1 MPDIIAPDASYLAA
15 KARLQTLRLLL
26 AMAAGA
32 VTQVQ
37 TLVCQNAAFADNPY
51 CKSRSIWKGIMTA
64 VLPPLLLTLWQNLC
78 MPQLVYRRTHV
89 FTQGLWVGQILRGA
103 ARSPSVA

>member
-1 MPDIIAPDASYLAA
+1 
-15 KARLQTLRLLL
+15 
-26 AMAAGA
+26 MAAGA

-37 TLVCQNAAFADNPY
+37 TLVCQNAAFAENPY

-78 MPQLVYRRTHV
+78 MPQLVYRGAQVLPQSGAPSQTAS
-89 FTQGLWVGQILRGA
+89 LRQE
-103 ARSPSVA
+103 